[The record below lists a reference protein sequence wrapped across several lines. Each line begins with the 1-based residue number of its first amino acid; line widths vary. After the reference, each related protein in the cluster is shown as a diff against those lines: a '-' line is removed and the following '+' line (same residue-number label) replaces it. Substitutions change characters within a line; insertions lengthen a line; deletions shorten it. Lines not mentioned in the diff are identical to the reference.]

1 MKAQKSK
8 FKKGMAFAANIMNFS
23 FDAHQ
28 DPKKLHIGCEAPRAY
43 FIPFESDA
51 KAARDNRA
59 DSAFFTSLCGDWDFR
74 FYNSLHDLED
84 FTLPDFSR
92 DGMDKMPVPRS
103 WQTVLGRG
111 YDTPNYLNSR
121 YPFPFDPPFVPD
133 DNPCGLY
140 LREVFVKGET
150 LSEKRL
156 YLNFEGV
163 DSCFYLFVNNRYVGY
178 SQVSHMTSEFDVS
191 DYLRAGS
198 NTLAVVVLKWCDGSY
213 VECQDKF
220 RFSGIFREVYL
231 LARDPVHLSDVD
243 VRTYLAED
251 FTKARAAVS
260 VKTSGACAVAY
271 RLESPDGRT
280 LGEGVCSADGEG
292 VFALEVQAPA
302 LWSDECPVLY
312 RLFLSLGSE
321 HICLFVGFRDVRIVN
336 RVVLINGKK
345 VKARGVNR
353 HDSHPHLGYATPM
366 DHMVADLMLLK
377 RHNVNTIRAS
387 HYPNDPRFPGLCDKY
402 GFYLVDEADY
412 ETHGCQRINNWDYFT
427 DNPEWTDAFLDRV
440 ERMYERDKNHASIIL
455 WSLGNESGIGLN
467 QVLGAEY
474 LRRRD
479 PRNLVHCEDI
489 SRRQVDGCKH
499 LNIPPVKTVAEMN
512 SPVVDVDSRMYP
524 AVDAIERIYTQRGLK
539 NPFFLCEYSHA
550 MGNGPGDLKLYWDLI
565 YKYDWFFGGCVWEMI
580 DHSVAT
586 GDSPYADPHFVYGG
600 DFADA
605 PHDGNFCVDGLV
617 SPNRV
622 PHTGMKEYKEVIKPI
637 ALSYE
642 AGKLKIKNLR
652 CFTSLADL
660 DFYWTLSRN
669 GKAVAE
675 GRILAPAIPAGKS
688 RTFTLPHFNAALTGG
703 WCDLTVSIHQNKSTP
718 WAEVGFEVGSQQ
730 FELSQKTAATPVA
743 ADIPAGTPLCVK
755 KDAKA
760 ITVTAG
766 ETVWVLDRVHGA
778 ITSIVDHGT
787 EMLATPIMPTVWRA
801 PTDNDRK
808 LKNDWFQEELHDTRV
823 KCYACEIEEQ
833 TDAFVRVRVE
843 FSLGAKIRTP
853 ILGGTVHYT
862 FYAKGGVVLDYD
874 VKVKNL
880 VFKEFNTNDQ
890 LPRFGVEFL
899 TPAGFERLRFFG
911 RGPGA
916 SYTDMRHSSRQG
928 EFEYR
933 VSDHFEHFV
942 RPQENMAHTD
952 TKWMFVSNLEGHGL
966 VALMTDKDFSFN
978 CAHYTAK
985 QLTETAHDFELVPL
999 KETVVNIDYRHNGI
1013 GSNSCGPKLRPE
1025 FGLSEKEIKF
1035 SFRLLPAFV
1044 NDICP
1049 YHEACKK

>member
-1 MKAQKSK
+1 
-8 FKKGMAFAANIMNFS
+8 MNFS
-23 FDAHQ
+23 FDAHE
-28 DPKKLHIGCEAPRAY
+28 DPKKLHVGCEAPRAY
-43 FIPFESDA
+43 FIPFESDCKA
-51 KAARDNRA
+51 KRDNRA

-74 FYNSLHDLED
+74 FYRSLNDLED
-84 FTLPDFSR
+84 FTLPIFSR
-92 DGMDKMPVPRS
+92 EGMDKMPVPRS
-103 WQTVLGRG
+103 WQTMLGRG
-111 YDTPNYLNSR
+111 YDTPNYTNVN
-121 YPFPFDPPFVPD
+121 YPYTFDPPFVPD

-140 LREVFVKGET
+140 LREVFVPAET
-150 LSEKRL
+150 LAAKRL

-178 SQVSHMTSEFDVS
+178 SQVSHMTSEFDLT
-191 DYLRAGS
+191 DYLQAGS

-213 VECQDKF
+213 IEDQDKF
-220 RFSGIFREVYL
+220 RFSGIFREVFL
-231 LARDPVHLSDVD
+231 LARDPVHLVDID
-243 VRTYLAED
+243 VRTYLSDD
-251 FTKARAAVS
+251 FAKARAAVS
-260 VKTSGACAVAY
+260 LSANGSGEVAY
-271 RLESPDGRT
+271 RLESPDGRA
-280 LGEGVCSADGEG
+280 LGEGVCHADKAGAFELS
-292 VFALEVQAPA
+292 VDSPL
-302 LWSDECPVLY
+302 LWSDECPTLY
-312 RLFLSLGSE
+312 RLFLAMGSE
-321 HICLFVGFRDVRIVN
+321 HICLFIGFRDVRIVN

-366 DHMVADLMLLK
+366 DHMIADLMLLK
-377 RHNVNTIRAS
+377 QHNVNMIRAS

-427 DNPEWTDAFLDRV
+427 DNPEWTDAYLDRV

-455 WSLGNESGIGLN
+455 WSLGNESGIGRN
-467 QVLGAEY
+467 QVYGAEY

-499 LNIPPVKTVAEMN
+499 LGIAPVRTVAEMN

-524 AVDAIERIYTQRGLK
+524 SVDSIKRLYNQRGLK

-586 GDSPYADPHFVYGG
+586 GDNPYADPHFVYGG
-600 DFADA
+600 DFGDT

-617 SPNRV
+617 SPDRV

-637 ALSYE
+637 SLSYE
-642 AGKLKIKNLR
+642 NGKLRIKNLR

-660 DFYWTLSRN
+660 DFYWTLNRN
-669 GKAVAE
+669 GKTVCE

-703 WCDLTVSIHQNKSTP
+703 WCDLTVSIRQNTSTL
-718 WAEVGFEVGSQQ
+718 WADAGFEVGFEQ
-730 FELSQKTAATPVA
+730 FVLSQKPSAEVLL
-743 ADIPAGTPLCVK
+743 DEIPA
-755 KDAKA
+755 
-760 ITVTAG
+760 TAPISATQSDKQICIKTA
-766 ETVWVLDRVHGA
+766 ETIWTLDRVRGA

-787 EMLATPIMPTVWRA
+787 EMLSTPILPTVWRA

-808 LKNDWFQEELHDTRV
+808 LKIDWLQEGLHDTRV
-823 KCYACEIEEQ
+823 KCYGCEIVEETAQ
-833 TDAFVRVRVE
+833 LVRVRAE
-843 FSLGAKIRTP
+843 ISLGAKIRTP
-853 ILGGTVHYT
+853 ILKGSVTYT
-862 FYAKGGVVLDYD
+862 FLAKGGVLLDYD

-880 VFKEFNTNDQ
+880 NFKEYNVNDQ

-916 SYTDMRHSSRQG
+916 AYTDLGASARQG
-928 EFEYR
+928 EFECR
-933 VSDHFEHFV
+933 VSDHFEHYV
-942 RPQENMAHTD
+942 RPQENMAHAN

-985 QLTETAHDFELVPL
+985 QLTETAHDFELVPM
-999 KETVVNIDYRHNGI
+999 KETVINIDYRHNGI
-1013 GSNSCGPKLRPE
+1013 GSGSCGPKLVPE

-1049 YHEACKK
+1049 YREAGKK